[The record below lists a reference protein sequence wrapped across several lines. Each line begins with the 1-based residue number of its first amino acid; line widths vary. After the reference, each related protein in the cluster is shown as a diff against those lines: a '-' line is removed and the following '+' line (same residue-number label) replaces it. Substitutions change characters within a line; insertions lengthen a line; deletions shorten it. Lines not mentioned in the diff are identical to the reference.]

1 MKKALTNIIS
11 FGKDHIL
18 LALYSFVFFVLLI
31 GVYSHSGFKYFPLL
45 SIFIGTLF
53 FSYFLFNKYMYHSFT
68 KLSDFISLNI
78 KSFSTLNLIA
88 FISIIGFIVLHYFYM
103 EGVPLFKALAT
114 TDHLEVSSIRNK
126 VTTECPKWINYL
138 ASFYIKAIIPFYL
151 FYFFHQKKY
160 TLFTILFLVSG
171 FYTLSLLQKSYIV
184 TIILPLFIFFLLKKS
199 WWFSLLSILFI
210 IGSVLYL
217 TKVANPHL
225 NNEVSSQVNKQEIID
240 TTQTIDTSS
249 NLAEKTPS
257 NEHKVV
263 TMIKSLSERVFII
276 PGEIV
281 SIWFT
286 YIPDELPFLN
296 GCGYRFLTPILKCD
310 HIKYPEVI
318 YDLEYPEYAKLGVK
332 GTLVTSTFMHDYSN
346 FGKLGLFISGIILS
360 FLFFIVKLL
369 FKNNFKFQLIFNLT
383 PVLLLSSS
391 ALSTLLLSHG
401 WMLTVI
407 LFVIYSKQI
416 LNPHSVVK

>member
-1 MKKALTNIIS
+1 MKKALSNIVS
-11 FGKDHIL
+11 FGKEHIL

-31 GVYSHSGFKYFPLL
+31 GVYSHTGFKYFPLL

-53 FSYFLFNKYMYHSFT
+53 FSYFLLNKYMYHSFA

-78 KSFSTLNLIA
+78 KSLSTLNLIA
-88 FISIIGFIVLHYFYM
+88 FGSIIGFIVLHYFYM

-171 FYTLSLLQKSYIV
+171 FYTISLLQKSYIV
-184 TIILPLFIFFLLKKS
+184 TIILPLFIFFLLKKK
-199 WWFSLLSILFI
+199 WLFSIFSIVFI
-210 IGSVLYL
+210 ICSVLFL
-217 TKVANPHL
+217 TRVANPHL
-225 NNEVSSQVNKQEIID
+225 NNRNTQIEQKEIVNKSPIIPNPKKD
-240 TTQTIDTSS
+240 DSTPVGENKTI
-249 NLAEKTPS
+249 
-257 NEHKVV
+257 
-263 TMIKSLSERVFII
+263 TMIKSLSDRVFII
-276 PGEIV
+276 PGEIA
-281 SIWFT
+281 SIWFS
-286 YIPDELPFLN
+286 YIPNKLPYLN
-296 GCGYRFLTPILKCD
+296 GCGYRFLTPLLKCD

-360 FLFFIVKLL
+360 LLLFILKLL
-369 FKNNFKFQLIFNLT
+369 FKNNFEFQLIFNLT